1 MHRRAIEVFRMTL
14 EGGPEERFQV
24 QSEDD
29 NVQDQSEMGG
39 LLNYYYSMSRWG
51 NE

>member
-1 MHRRAIEVFRMTL
+1 MHRSAIEVFGVTL

-29 NVQDQSEMGG
+29 DVQDESEKGWVLG
-39 LLNYYYSMSRWG
+39 IR
-51 NE
+51 